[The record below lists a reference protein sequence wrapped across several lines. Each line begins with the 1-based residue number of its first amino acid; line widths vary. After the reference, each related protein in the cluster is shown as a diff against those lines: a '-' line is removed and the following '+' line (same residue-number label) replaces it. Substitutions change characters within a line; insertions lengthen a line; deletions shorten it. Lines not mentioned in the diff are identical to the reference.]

1 MSWLGH
7 LLDVLS
13 ADRSIRCSSEKE
25 SRARSGIF
33 KRFKP
38 AKSILFLEQEGTG
51 LAEIEKSFKPHP
63 NMAKLFNYYLLMAML
78 PVIAVA
84 LVATSL
90 VYIFEPQYVYVP
102 VMALF
107 IPIAVITSFVFYWIP
122 EYFQSIN
129 YHLTRD
135 EVVVEHG
142 VWWKMK
148 HTVPYARV
156 MSVDIIQGPL
166 SRRLGIATVD
176 IYTAGYTG
184 VAGGTGGP
192 GSRRA
197 EASIMHVSSFT
208 ETREN
213 ILRIVRGRPLFAT
226 TASDTSTEMLS
237 ELRKMRELLE
247 KSIKK

>member
-1 MSWLGH
+1 
-7 LLDVLS
+7 
-13 ADRSIRCSSEKE
+13 
-25 SRARSGIF
+25 
-33 KRFKP
+33 
-38 AKSILFLEQEGTG
+38 
-51 LAEIEKSFKPHP
+51 LAEVEKSFKPHP
-63 NMAKLFNYYLLMAML
+63 NMVKLFNYYLLMTIL
-78 PVIAVA
+78 PIIVA
-84 LVATSL
+84 GLIATSA
-90 VYIFEPQYVYVP
+90 VYVLEPQYTYVP
-102 VMALF
+102 ALAFF
-107 IPIAVITSFVFYWIP
+107 IPIALITGFVSYWIP
-122 EYFQSIN
+122 RYYQSIN
-129 YHLTRD
+129 YQLTHD

-166 SRRLGIATVD
+166 SRSMGIATVD

-192 GSRRA
+192 GKRRA
-197 EASIMHVSSFT
+197 EASIMHVSDFA

-213 ILRIVRGRPLFAT
+213 ILRIVRGKPLFAT

-247 KSIKK
+247 KTSKK

>member
-1 MSWLGH
+1 MI
-7 LLDVLS
+7 
-13 ADRSIRCSSEKE
+13 IREE
-25 SRARSGIF
+25 GI
-33 KRFKP
+33 
-38 AKSILFLEQEGTG
+38 E
-51 LAEIEKSFKPHP
+51 LAETEKSFKPHP
-63 NMAKLFNYYLLMAML
+63 NMVRLFDYYIFMALL
-78 PVIAVA
+78 PFIIVG

-90 VYIFEPQYVYVP
+90 VYVFDPQYAYIPAVSIFVP
-102 VMALF
+102 V
-107 IPIAVITSFVFYWIP
+107 AVIASFVFYWIRK
-122 EYFQSIN
+122 YCQSIQ

-156 MSVDIIQGPL
+156 MSVDIIQGPI
-166 SRRLGIATVD
+166 SRSLGIATVD

-197 EASIMHVSSFT
+197 EASIMHISDFT

-213 ILRIVRGRPLFAT
+213 ILQIVRGKPLFAT
-226 TASDTSTEMLS
+226 TAGDTSNEMLS

-247 KSIKK
+247 KTQRE